1 MTFAVSTQINLT
13 YCGMPASGR
22 TVKEAKQEAARK
34 IESAL
39 SGSYSPRFLRHAD
52 MLAFVW
58 REPMSGFVYRI
69 VYADS
74 NAGALYGNG
83 GAGDDEIT
91 ATRAA
96 ARHMAQNAG
105 HYLGIESYLT
115 DADRRELDRYFDWQ
129 ARYSDAKAR
138 GLSDD
143 DCRSFADQRP

>member
-1 MTFAVSTQINLT
+1 MSTQISIT

-22 TVKEAKQEAARK
+22 TVKEAKQDAARK

-69 VYADS
+69 VYADT
-74 NAGALYGNG
+74 NAGTLYGSCEN
-83 GAGDDEIT
+83 ADEIAT
-91 ATRAA
+91 TRAA
-96 ARHMAQNAG
+96 ARHMAQLAG
-105 HYLGIESYLT
+105 HYSGLESYLT
-115 DADRRELDRYFDWQ
+115 DYDRCDLDRYFDWQ

-143 DCRSFADQRP
+143 DCRAFADQRP